1 MKIFTLKYR
10 LINIRYLSICVSAA
24 LLAGCAQKPIAA
36 AADTLE
42 PVAPIT
48 LPAVSAEIYGTLE
61 PMAAHAVYF
70 VLTDRFVNG
79 DTGNDQRNQGGKFPT
94 FDQATPGGP
103 AGETDNV
110 GYLGGDFK
118 GLLEHA
124 KYIAALGFSAVWLT
138 PIIDNPDEAFS
149 GGTPATWK
157 GFFTDGGKTGYH
169 GYWGVNFFQLD
180 EHLPSPGLDF
190 RALTAGLKAQGL
202 KTVLDVVANH
212 GSPAFSMPRDQ
223 PKFGEIYDENNR
235 LIADQQN
242 LPGEKLDPKNNPL
255 HRFYAAKKAELAE
268 LSDTDENSK
277 AVLDY
282 FTRAYLQ
289 WIEQGADAFR
299 IDTIR
304 HMKHEFWRDFTGN
317 IRAKHPGF
325 FMFGESF
332 DYQAEAIAQHT
343 LPENGGVSV
352 LDFPMKAAI
361 ASTFNTP
368 AGSYAEV
375 ARALYLQNSPYH
387 NAYELMTFYDNHDMP
402 RFAGSDTDFINAHN
416 WLFTARGVPVIYYGS
431 EVGFMRG
438 TAEHAGNRNY
448 FGAKRIASAPQ
459 SEIFQSL
466 QRIAKLRKAS
476 VALQRGVQFN
486 LSMEKDQAAFLRVYQ
501 YQGERQTA
509 LVLLNKSA
517 AAKEFSVDARLPTS
531 GWQQLSDSGAG
542 PALAGSK
549 ITVPA
554 NGVQVYV
561 NADAIAGPL
570 LSAIQAQQRQSQA
583 LAVSIDAVDA
593 TGIVASVGTVFVHDT
608 PYGAVFRPVLKNLT
622 PGVHGFHVH
631 QNASCAPGEKD
642 GKPTA
647 ALGAGPHFDP
657 TNSGRHDEPW
667 GDGYLGDLPALYV
680 DAKGESRQ
688 PVLAPRLKTA
698 DLSGRSLMLRASGDN
713 HADHPEVLGGSGGGA
728 RIACGVVR
736 TISAN

>member
-1 MKIFTLKYR
+1 MKIPAMKYR
-10 LINIRYLSICVSAA
+10 PNYFRYLSVCVSAA
-24 LLAGCAQKPIAA
+24 LLGACAQKPVAEPAQNLEAVAA
-36 AADTLE
+36 
-42 PVAPIT
+42 VT
-48 LPAVSAEIYGTLE
+48 LPVLSTDIYGTLE
-61 PMAAHAVYF
+61 PMAEHAVYF

-79 DTGNDQRNQGGKFPT
+79 DTSNDQRNQGGKFPT

-118 GLLEHA
+118 GLLDHA
-124 KYIAALGFSAVWLT
+124 KYIAALGFGAVWLT

-169 GYWGVNFFQLD
+169 GYWGVNFFKLD

-190 RALTAGLKAQGL
+190 KALTAGLKARGL
-202 KTVLDVVANH
+202 KTVLDIVANH

-223 PKFGEIYDENNR
+223 PKFGEIYDENGK
-235 LIADQQN
+235 LIADHQN

-268 LSDTDENSK
+268 LSDADENSK

-289 WIEQGADAFR
+289 WIDQGADAFR

-304 HMKHEFWRDFTGN
+304 HMKHEFWRDFSRN

-332 DYQAEAIAQHT
+332 DFQAEAIAQHT

-352 LDFPMKAAI
+352 LDFPMKAAM
-361 ASTFNTP
+361 ASTFSTP
-368 AGSYAEV
+368 TGSYQEV
-375 ARALYLQNSPYH
+375 ARALYLQHSPYS

-448 FGAKRIASAPQ
+448 LGADRIAAAPQSAIYQSLKRIAG
-459 SEIFQSL
+459 
-466 QRIAKLRKAS
+466 LRKAS
-476 VALQRGVQFN
+476 VAMQRGVQLN
-486 LSMEKDQAAFLRVYQ
+486 LSMEKDRAAFLRVYQ
-501 YQGERQTA
+501 YQGQQQTA

-517 AAKEFSVDARLPTS
+517 SASEFSLDARLPS
-531 GWQQLSDSGAG
+531 GGWSRLSDSGSSA
-542 PALAGSK
+542 AFAGSK

-554 NGVQVYV
+554 NGVEVLV
-561 NADAIAGPL
+561 HADAIAGPL
-570 LSAIQAQQRQSQA
+570 LSAIQAQQRQSHA
-583 LAVSIDAVDA
+583 LAVSLDAVDA
-593 TGIVASVGTVFVHDT
+593 SGVVASVGTVFVHDT

-631 QNASCAPGEKD
+631 QNPSCAPGEKD
-642 GKPTA
+642 GKTA
-647 ALGAGPHFDP
+647 AAIGAGPHFDP
-657 TNSGRHDEPW
+657 LNSARHGEPW
-667 GDGYLGDLPALYV
+667 GDGHLGDLPALYV

-698 DLSGRSLMLRASGDN
+698 DLVGRSLMLHAGGDN
-713 HADHPEVLGGSGGGA
+713 HADHPEVLGGGGA
-728 RIACGVVR
+728 RVACGV
-736 TISAN
+736 IASK